1 VPGCSRRCP
10 ARSSPLLAQPGA
22 AVDKGAPLLVLEA
35 MKMEHTISA
44 PRAGRVKGFR
54 YAAGDQVAEGAELV
68 EFE

>member
-1 VPGCSRRCP
+1 MPGKVI
-10 ARSSPLLAQPGA
+10 ALLSAPGA

-44 PRAGRVKGFR
+44 PRAGVVKGFR
-54 YAAGDQVAEGAELV
+54 FAAGDQVAEGAELV